1 MIWIGYLLL
10 TVITS
15 IASFKNWGMGPLL
28 LFAFMINILW
38 AYLSQTTLDKKILL
52 NYSLYWNVGF
62 VIIFS
67 VVPVLLGVQP
77 DLKFWIGL
85 GLILAGIGIIGY

>member
-1 MIWIGYLLL
+1 M
-10 TVITS
+10 S
-15 IASFKNWGMGPLL
+15 IASFKNWGIVPVLA
-28 LFAFMINILW
+28 FAITLNILW

-52 NYSLYWNVGF
+52 NYGLYWNAGF

-67 VVPVLLGVQP
+67 IVPVLLGVQP